1 MVTTT
6 PLQGAPPT
14 VAITGPQ
21 LAPLGSSQTTVR
33 VAPTAGPSSG
43 FAIIAGSGFGALA
56 VMLVVLGLIALIV
69 WAIIH
74 MLRA

>member
-1 MVTTT
+1 
-6 PLQGAPPT
+6 

-43 FAIIAGSGFGALA
+43 FAIITSSGLGALA
-56 VMLVVLGLIALIV
+56 VMLAVLVLIVLIV

-74 MLRA
+74 MLRS